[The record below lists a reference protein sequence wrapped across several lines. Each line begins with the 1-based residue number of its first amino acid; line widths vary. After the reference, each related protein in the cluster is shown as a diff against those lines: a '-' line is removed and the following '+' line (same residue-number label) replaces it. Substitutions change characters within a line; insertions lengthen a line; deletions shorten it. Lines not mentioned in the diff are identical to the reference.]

1 MRTGYSWTAVEPF
14 GECFIVAWHW
24 YRASADL
31 VAYVHLLFDILP
43 PYEARSPSQ
52 RCTASGMCLEP

>member
-1 MRTGYSWTAVEPF
+1 MRTGYSWTAVAPF
-14 GECFIVAWHW
+14 EGFFIAARH
-24 YRASADL
+24 RNQASADL

-52 RCTASGMCLEP
+52 RCAASGMCLEP